1 HQDLCFSLSAAL
13 LDAAYPPSQRWKSTF
28 TGEEDTDKNPQHC
41 TNNKGKMN
49 TITSIPLDMS
59 VNAVDDMYFGC
70 TEQMR
75 NKLKNTQDQLSISNK
90 SQKDLKNCLE
100 KAKKKTDN
108 AALTPDHVQAICTY
122 TSDGIYKEFNRA
134 VREDKSKYGKSFP
147 YQSLHF
153 WLTDAIQVLNEARR
167 KALKKPESCET
178 TYRRT
183 HDVFT
188 GKVNDRIRLGSF
200 SSTSRRT
207 DLKDFGKE
215 TCFVIETCL
224 AAYVAQYSIYDQE
237 EVLIPP
243 YETFKITKKIED
255 NKDKP
260 AGLTDSGLC
269 RHLSLVQ
276 LLCLLAPAALAN
288 PTVIL

>member
-1 HQDLCFSLSAAL
+1 MGGNTRIFASVCLLLCWML
-13 LDAAYPPSQRWKSTF
+13 LIHPVRGGNPPSQ
-28 TGEEDTDKNPQHC
+28 
-41 TNNKGKMN
+41 
-49 TITSIPLDMS
+49 ITSIPLDMS

-260 AGLTDSGLC
+260 AGLTDCEVIYELKHAGGKSVLNCKTSG
-269 RHLSLVQ
+269 V
-276 LLCLLAPAALAN
+276 AAAAREVTQQN
-288 PTVIL
+288 